1 MNQVHNLTVLIAAS
15 EQLDTLALTYT
26 LNDFGINNITTS
38 SNQEDD
44 VVRQVLKNDV
54 KTIFLD
60 VLNSELPESKQ
71 VVQRLIQR
79 TGCQVIAIGHS
90 TEIFAYRGMLASG
103 ASDYLVNP
111 VTPQDLEH
119 VSFAALQ
126 LNNEKRNEKIVS
138 IVSAKGGSG
147 SSTIIATLSQQLAEL
162 EKRVTCMD
170 LDFSMGD
177 LDLLL
182 NVEGN
187 TALVELLQ
195 YPERLE
201 PLVFERSGISVS
213 PEHTLFTGYLPLDTT
228 PFWPQK
234 SAFDQF
240 TKFCLQSSDYLLID
254 IPTYSLRDQVGFE
267 ALKSA
272 DIRIIV
278 VEPTLSSIRNAGQ
291 IIKRLQ
297 NQAASQTIVVLNHCK
312 SDSASLISAHDVKKS
327 LGTSVDVV
335 IPFLPNHFLNKSSL
349 GQPAHKGNRKVKL
362 AFNSLLELVTGE
374 PQQGSRRFWKRGA

>member
-1 MNQVHNLTVLIAAS
+1 MNQVHNLAVLIAAS

-26 LNDFGINNITTS
+26 LNDCGINNITTS
-38 SNQEDD
+38 SIQEDD
-44 VVRQVLKNDV
+44 IVRQVLKNDI
-54 KTIFLD
+54 KTLFLD
-60 VLNSELPESKQ
+60 VLNWDLSESKQ
-71 VVQRLIQR
+71 VVQRLIKR

-90 TEIFAYRGMLASG
+90 TEILAYRGMLASG

-111 VTPQDLEH
+111 VTSQDLEH

-126 LNNEKRNEKIVS
+126 LNSEQRNEKVIS

-147 SSTIIATLSQQLAEL
+147 GSTITATLSQQLAEL
-162 EKRVTCMD
+162 DKRVTCMD

-195 YPERLE
+195 YPERFE

-297 NQAASQTIVVLNHCK
+297 NQADSQTIVVLNHCK

-335 IPFLPNHFLNKSSL
+335 IPFLPNHFLSKSSL